1 MFAQWRAS
9 WADALSPSFWRDVLC
24 SAFQNVKKL
33 FVVVVALLL
42 ISIGGAA
49 LAVPAMMQYIMALI
63 NQVRVVGVVGHFLLA
78 ATIESALLVFVL
90 QACAPKNTKDGFG
103 YFLSKVLFFWLITSL
118 LFSVVGVYVPVLLV
132 DVLRIVTEF
141 ALFAW
146 VYDRLGFV
154 QSFAFGGRML
164 VGSLPVVLL
173 LLGLG
178 MLLLGTQTMVLAASS
193 KLVAWWGASFVIVT
207 LYSLMRPALFIA
219 MYHRH
224 KRLYM

>member
-9 WADALSPSFWRDVLC
+9 WADALSPAFWRDVLS
-24 SAFQNVKKL
+24 SAFHNIKKL

-49 LAVPAMMQYIMALI
+49 LAVPAMMHYVMAFI
-63 NQVRVVGVVGHFLLA
+63 NKVRVIGVIGHFLLA

-90 QACAPKNTKDGFG
+90 QACAPKNSKEGFG
-103 YFLSKVLFFWLITSL
+103 YFLSRVLFFWVLTSL
-118 LFSVVGVYVPVLLV
+118 LFSFVGVYVPVLLV

-146 VYDRLGFV
+146 VYDRVGFA
-154 QSFAFGGRML
+154 QSFVFGSRML
-164 VGSLPVVLL
+164 IGSLPVVML

-193 KLVAWWGASFVIVT
+193 KLVAWWGVSFVIVT

-224 KRLYM
+224 KRLYS